1 MTRAVCCYLNQ
12 IFYRNKKFDDGSTI
26 IDLEKW
32 MLTHEFITKIETLES
47 SSSSPQI
54 DIKNEDV
61 SREVVPRNAPIE
73 FAPVKQ
79 DSLFWCAYTLH
90 HGEADYWEIGN
101 KYKNVE
107 LAEKQRIIDFINR
120 DKATFKRRFQKMSN
134 VGIQE
139 IMAELMI
146 DKKTSWKTFFAMC
159 AYYEFRAVVIYEKTY
174 LYFSPTSDKPLETYL
189 FNRTKEGHIS
199 VLIEPIS
206 AERIAE
212 IKTTCICLDQ
222 NPEKPLKAVS
232 NYKVDELIDLA
243 EKLGLDIKQGLY
255 NKWKKSDWYDSIVC
269 KCKW

>member
-1 MTRAVCCYLNQ
+1 MTTAVCSYLNQ

-32 MLTHEFITKIETLES
+32 MLTHEFITKIELIES
-47 SSSSPQI
+47 PSPPQI
-54 DIKNEDV
+54 ETKNE
-61 SREVVPRNAPIE
+61 EKGPQQEARNSPTE
-73 FAPVKQ
+73 FAPVKE
-79 DSLFWCAYTLH
+79 DTLFWCAYTLH
-90 HGEADYWEIGN
+90 HGEADYWVIGN
-101 KYKNVE
+101 KYKNAE

-159 AYYEFRAVVIYEKTY
+159 AYYEFRAIVVYEKTY
-174 LYFSPTSDKPLETYL
+174 LDFSPTSDKSLNTYL
-189 FNRTKEGHIS
+189 FNRTKDGHIS
-199 VLIEPIS
+199 VRIEPMS

-212 IKTTCICLDQ
+212 IKTTHICLDQ
-222 NPEKPLKAVS
+222 NPEKPLKAAS

-243 EKLGLDIKQGLY
+243 EKLGLDVKQGLY
-255 NKWKKSDWYDSIVC
+255 NKWKKSDWYDSISC